1 MTSDK
6 GATFVDSNVVLYL
19 LSGEPHKA
27 DRAEALLRERPIIS
41 VQVLNEVTSVC
52 LRKLRLPWLEVEAVI
67 AAVKAHASVVPLTVE
82 SHALAMELTQR
93 HQLSFYDAH
102 VLASAL
108 HAGAQTL
115 FSEDLHHG
123 LQIQGLRV
131 QNPFLASQ
139 S

>member
-1 MTSDK
+1 MTPDK
-6 GATFVDSNVVLYL
+6 GATFLDSNVVIYL
-19 LSGEPHKA
+19 LSAEPHKA
-27 DRAEALLRERPIIS
+27 NRAEGLLRARPTVS

-52 LRKLRLPWLEVEAVI
+52 LRKLNLPWAEVEAVV
-67 AAVKAHASVVPLTVE
+67 AAVKAHVSVVPLTVE
-82 SHALAMELTQR
+82 SHTLAMTLAQR

-102 VLASAL
+102 VVASAL

-131 QNPFLASQ
+131 QNPFKASD
-139 S
+139 

>member
-6 GATFVDSNVVLYL
+6 GATFVDSNGVLYL

-52 LRKLRLPWLEVEAVI
+52 LRKLRLSWLEVEAVI

-82 SHALAMELTQR
+82 SHALAMELAQR
-93 HQLSFYDAH
+93 HQLSVYDAH
-102 VLASAL
+102 VVASAL

>member
-1 MTSDK
+1 MTAEK
-6 GATFVDSNVVLYL
+6 ATTFLDSNVALYL

-27 DRAEALLRERPIIS
+27 DQAEALLRARPTIS

-52 LRKLRLPWLEVEAVI
+52 LRKLRLPWTEVEEVI
-67 AAVKAHASVVPLTVE
+67 TAVKAHASVVPLTVE
-82 SHALAMELTQR
+82 SHALAMELAQR

-102 VLASAL
+102 VVASAL

-123 LQIQGLRV
+123 LQIQRLRI
-131 QNPFLASQ
+131 QNPFKASD
-139 S
+139 